1 MDAANIKRIW
11 SISDRLAL
19 LRPGV
24 AADAL
29 RSSRRSNHA
38 IAKQGREQG
47 SDTHRKR
54 IQNIL
59 VKQDVVAQAMV
70 LFTDGPGEAEDDAF
84 EAFITTHK
92 THEEE
97 GLPGS
102 HGTPSS
108 NTDDEHKEQRV
119 EFWADYWNTLVY
131 SAMGDLDLGSIGRDF
146 LGWTSLYDGKEI
158 DKNEMNEWLD
168 ETIKTIVDLCAGE
181 ASHVLEIGTGSGM
194 ILFNII
200 SEVQSYVGLEM
211 SPTAVSFIKEV
222 LESKENLT
230 DKIHMLLG
238 TAADLSSL
246 QIPTEPD
253 LVVINSV
260 AQYFPTQQYL
270 LGVIEAIGNIPSVNR
285 AFIGDVRSLAL
296 CNEFLFSKA
305 IHDLGDKATSRELRS
320 AMSTSAQREMELLID
335 PGFFTALPDRLAGL
349 VQHVEILPK
358 CMKANNELSRFRYG
372 VVIHFNRQSD
382 ATLAV
387 RGIDAANGERL
398 DFVSEGLDM
407 EALYQRLQASPS
419 DTLLVS
425 NIPNVKTSVDSRLYA
440 IATGLEGSDDDGYD
454 IQSPGWIPAARRAAE
469 RRPAMSTL
477 ELLDVAHRS
486 GYRVVMSAA
495 RQFSQ
500 RGGLD
505 AIFYKGH
512 DIMTKNSGE
521 EHAGGL
527 TRFRFPTD
535 HAGRDMDTLTT
546 HPMRLQAKRTIVERL
561 KQSLQAE
568 LPVHLVPRQIHVVE
582 ELPKLG
588 TDQDHSYACQMRLF

>member
-19 LRPGV
+19 LRPG
-24 AADAL
+24 AAAEAL

-38 IAKQGREQG
+38 IAKQSREHG
-47 SDTHRKR
+47 SDINRKR
-54 IQNIL
+54 IRDVLI
-59 VKQDVVAQAMV
+59 KQDAVEQAMV
-70 LFTDGPGEAEDDAF
+70 LFTHGPGEAGDDAF
-84 EAFITTHK
+84 EAFVTTHNK
-92 THEEE
+92 VYEEE
-97 GLPGS
+97 GLPGD
-102 HGTPSS
+102 HRAPSS
-108 NTDDEHKEQRV
+108 SADDEHKDQRV

-131 SAMGDLDLGSIGRDF
+131 SAMDNLDLGSIGRDF

-168 ETIKTIVDLCAGE
+168 ETIATIVDLCAGG

-194 ILFNII
+194 ILFNVI

-211 SPTAVSFIKEV
+211 SPTAVRFIEDALK
-222 LESKENLT
+222 SKGSLA
-230 DKIHMLLG
+230 DKVHMLQG
-238 TAADLSSL
+238 TAADLGSL
-246 QIPTEPD
+246 QLPTEPD
-253 LVVINSV
+253 LVIVNSV

-270 LGVIEAIGNIPSVNR
+270 LGVIEAIGKIPSVSK
-285 AFIGDVRSLAL
+285 AFFGDVRSLAL
-296 CNEFLFSKA
+296 YNEFLFSKA
-305 IHDLGDKATSRELRS
+305 VHGLGDKATSRELRF
-320 AMSTSAQREMELLID
+320 AMSTVAQREMELLID

-349 VQHVEILPK
+349 VKHVEILPK
-358 CMKANNELSRFRYG
+358 RMRANNELSRFRYG

-382 ATLAV
+382 AGLVV
-387 RGIDAANGERL
+387 RDVDMANSECL
-398 DFVSEGLDM
+398 DFAAEGLDM
-407 EALYQRLQASPS
+407 EALCRRLQASSS

-425 NIPNVKTSVDSRLYA
+425 NIPNAKTSVDSRLFD
-440 IATGLEGSDDDGYD
+440 IATGLEVSDDGDYD

-477 ELLDVAHRS
+477 DLLEVAHRS
-486 GYRVVMSAA
+486 GSYQVAMSAA
-495 RQFSQ
+495 RQFSL
-500 RGGLD
+500 RGGID
-505 AIFYKGH
+505 AIFYKAH
-512 DIMTKNSGE
+512 

-582 ELPKLG
+582 EMPKLG

>member
-24 AADAL
+24 AAEAL

-38 IAKQGREQG
+38 IAKQSREHG
-47 SDTHRKR
+47 SDINRKR

-59 VKQDVVAQAMV
+59 IKQDVVEQAMV
-70 LFTDGPGEAEDDAF
+70 LFTHGPGEAGDDAF

-92 THEEE
+92 VYEEE
-97 GLPGS
+97 GLPGD
-102 HGTPSS
+102 HGVPSS
-108 NTDDEHKEQRV
+108 STNDEHKEQRV
-119 EFWADYWNTLVY
+119 EFWADYWNTIVY
-131 SAMGDLDLGSIGRDF
+131 SAMDNLDLGSIGRDF

-168 ETIKTIVDLCAGE
+168 ETITTIVDLCAGG

-194 ILFNII
+194 ILFNVI

-222 LESKENLT
+222 LKSKGSLT
-230 DKIHMLLG
+230 DKVHMLQG

-246 QIPTEPD
+246 QMPTEPD
-253 LVVINSV
+253 LVIINSV

-270 LGVIEAIGNIPSVNR
+270 LGVIEAIGKIPSVNK
-285 AFIGDVRSLAL
+285 AFFGDVRSLAL
-296 CNEFLFSKA
+296 YDEFLFSKG

-320 AMSTSAQREMELLID
+320 AMSTAAQREMELLID
-335 PGFFTALPDRLAGL
+335 PSFFTALPDRLAGL
-349 VQHVEILPK
+349 VKHVEILPK

-382 ATLAV
+382 SRLVV
-387 RGIDAANGERL
+387 RDVDMANSECL
-398 DFVSEGLDM
+398 DFFAEGLDM
-407 EALYQRLQASPS
+407 EALYRRLQASSS

-425 NIPNVKTSVDSRLYA
+425 NIPNVKTSVDSRLFD
-440 IATGLEGSDDDGYD
+440 IATGREVSDDGDYD
-454 IQSPGWIPAARRAAE
+454 IQSSGWIPAARRVAE

-477 ELLDVAHRS
+477 DLLEVAHRS
-486 GYRVVMSAA
+486 GNYKVAMSAA

-500 RGGLD
+500 RGGID
-505 AIFYKGH
+505 AIFYKAH
-512 DIMTKNSGE
+512 DIMKNSG

-582 ELPKLG
+582 EMPKLG
-588 TDQDHSYACQMRLF
+588 IDQDHSYAFQMRLF